1 MKVVKTIAMIFVGFV
16 AGIVSICAL
25 SAKAI
30 KTITKSDTMVK
41 AIKNSICDYIETL
54 LFGSTRET
62 IRKRSTFKPYS
73 AHYTRLFTDEEQ
85 KDHLSCSQ

>member
-16 AGIVSICAL
+16 AGIVSTCAL

-62 IRKRSTFKPYS
+62 IRKRSTYKPYS
-73 AHYTRLFTDEEQ
+73 HYTRLFTGEEQ
-85 KDHLSCSQ
+85 KDN